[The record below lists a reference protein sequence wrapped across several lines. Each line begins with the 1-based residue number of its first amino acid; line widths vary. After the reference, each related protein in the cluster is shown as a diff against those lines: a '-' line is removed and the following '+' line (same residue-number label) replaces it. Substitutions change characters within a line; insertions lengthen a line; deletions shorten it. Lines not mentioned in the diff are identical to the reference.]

1 MPAMLATLTPQA
13 FVAKWRPIE
22 LHERAMAQEHFI
34 DLCRLLDHPTPAEAD
49 PSRTWYAFEAGA
61 TKATGGQGYADVW
74 KRDFF
79 AWEYKGGHADL
90 DRAYGQLMLYSGA
103 LGNPPLLIVSD
114 GQRFRIHTHFTH
126 TVRVTYELTLD
137 DLLQPAKLDL
147 LRKAFTDPEALRSP
161 VTTAQVTEQA
171 ATHFARIAQIL
182 RRYDHPAPAVAH
194 FLIRLLF
201 CLFAEDIG
209 ILPPDLFSR
218 LVTRPGQ
225 NATTFMVQVRQLFA
239 AMATGGFFGVE
250 TIKHVDGGLFNDDSV
265 LLLDADSL
273 RILAEVCGL
282 NWSAIEPVILG
293 TLFERG
299 LDPDKRSQLG
309 ADFTAKDDI
318 LLVVEPVLMA
328 PLRREWVT
336 IQAQVRLLADQL
348 GALDEAADAERT
360 AAARTQ
366 RRGKRTLLRGKALAL
381 LAAFREKLAGLQILD
396 PACGSGNFLYVALWL
411 LLDLEKAVINLAATL
426 GEPISLPLVS
436 PAQLHGIE
444 INPYAFELAQTTIWI
459 GYIQWLRDNGFGLP
473 TEPILKPLTTFRQ
486 MDAIMAGVRHQVPGQ
501 GLTGIREPEWPA
513 VDVIVGNPP
522 FLGSKKMRRELGD
535 EYVDNLVRLYGNRIP
550 PKSDLVCYWFERG
563 LGMIAEGRSKRCG
576 LIATQAIRNGL
587 SRTVLD
593 RINERGSIFMAY
605 SDKVWI
611 LDGAAVQVSIIGFD
625 DGSEKSRKLNGWE
638 VDNINSDLTASLD
651 LTRASRLKENVGLA
665 FSGTKKYGPFEIEN
679 DLAQT
684 MLQSIGNPNGR
695 PNSDVIKP
703 WVNGFDIAQNNRQ
716 MWIIDFGVDTSLE
729 EAARYEM
736 PFEHITRSVKP
747 VREGDKDERTRTN
760 WWLFQRP
767 RPEMK
772 TALAKLDRFIVTP
785 AVSKHR
791 IYVWLEHPIV
801 PDQQLVVIARS
812 DEYFFGVLHSR
823 LHEVWARASAPQ
835 LRDASYTSHGH
846 RLRFLKSLK
855 A

>member
-1 MPAMLATLTPQA
+1 MRQRRNRGIIAAMPTALTPQT

-49 PSRTWYAFEAGA
+49 PSRTWYTFEAGA

-90 DRAYGQLMLYSGA
+90 DRAYGQLLLYSGA

-114 GQRFRIHTHFTH
+114 GRRFRIHTHFTH

-225 NATTFMVQVRQLFA
+225 NATTFMAQVRQLFA

-309 ADFTAKDDI
+309 AHFTAKDDI

-328 PLRREWVT
+328 PLRREWVE

-381 LAAFREKLAGLQILD
+381 LAAFREKLAGRSD
-396 PACGSGNFLYVALWL
+396 PGSRVRQRQFPVRGA
-411 LLDLEKAVINLAATL
+411 LAAARP
-426 GEPISLPLVS
+426 GESGHQSGGDPRRADQ
-436 PAQLHGIE
+436 PA
-444 INPYAFELAQTTIWI
+444 ARFA
-459 GYIQWLRDNGFGLP
+459 
-473 TEPILKPLTTFRQ
+473 
-486 MDAIMAGVRHQVPGQ
+486 
-501 GLTGIREPEWPA
+501 
-513 VDVIVGNPP
+513 
-522 FLGSKKMRRELGD
+522 
-535 EYVDNLVRLYGNRIP
+535 
-550 PKSDLVCYWFERG
+550 
-563 LGMIAEGRSKRCG
+563 
-576 LIATQAIRNGL
+576 
-587 SRTVLD
+587 
-593 RINERGSIFMAY
+593 
-605 SDKVWI
+605 
-611 LDGAAVQVSIIGFD
+611 GAAPRHRDQ
-625 DGSEKSRKLNGWE
+625 
-638 VDNINSDLTASLD
+638 SLR
-651 LTRASRLKENVGLA
+651 LRAGPDHDPDRLHPV
-665 FSGTKKYGPFEIEN
+665 
-679 DLAQT
+679 
-684 MLQSIGNPNGR
+684 
-695 PNSDVIKP
+695 
-703 WVNGFDIAQNNRQ
+703 
-716 MWIIDFGVDTSLE
+716 
-729 EAARYEM
+729 AAR
-736 PFEHITRSVKP
+736 
-747 VREGDKDERTRTN
+747 
-760 WWLFQRP
+760 QRLWI
-767 RPEMK
+767 
-772 TALAKLDRFIVTP
+772 ADR
-785 AVSKHR
+785 A
-791 IYVWLEHPIV
+791 
-801 PDQQLVVIARS
+801 D
-812 DEYFFGVLHSR
+812 
-823 LHEVWARASAPQ
+823 PQ
-835 LRDASYTSHGH
+835 AADHLR
-846 RLRFLKSLK
+846 R
-855 A
+855 

>member
-1 MPAMLATLTPQA
+1 MPAALTPQT
-13 FVAKWRPIE
+13 FVAKWRPIQ

-49 PSRTWYAFEAGA
+49 PSRTWFAFEAGA

-90 DRAYGQLMLYSGA
+90 DRAYGQLLLYSGA

-265 LLLDADSL
+265 LLLDSDSL

-282 NWSAIEPVILG
+282 NWSAIEPAILG

-309 ADFTAKDDI
+309 AHFTAKDDI

-328 PLRREWVT
+328 PLRREWVE

-360 AAARTQ
+360 AAARQQ
-366 RRGKRTLLRGKALAL
+366 RRGRTHR
-381 LAAFREKLAGLQILD
+381 
-396 PACGSGNFLYVALWL
+396 
-411 LLDLEKAVINLAATL
+411 
-426 GEPISLPLVS
+426 S
-436 PAQLHGIE
+436 P
-444 INPYAFELAQTTIWI
+444 W
-459 GYIQWLRDNGFGLP
+459 
-473 TEPILKPLTTFRQ
+473 
-486 MDAIMAGVRHQVPGQ
+486 Q
-501 GLTGIREPEWPA
+501 GA
-513 VDVIVGNPP
+513 
-522 FLGSKKMRRELGD
+522 
-535 EYVDNLVRLYGNRIP
+535 
-550 PKSDLVCYWFERG
+550 
-563 LGMIAEGRSKRCG
+563 
-576 LIATQAIRNGL
+576 
-587 SRTVLD
+587 
-593 RINERGSIFMAY
+593 
-605 SDKVWI
+605 
-611 LDGAAVQVSIIGFD
+611 GAADRVPREARCRSDPRSPRAAAAISCTWRSGCCSTWRKRSSIWRRPWA
-625 DGSEKSRKLNGWE
+625 SR
-638 VDNINSDLTASLD
+638 SACRSFRRRSSTAS
-651 LTRASRLKENVGLA
+651 R
-665 FSGTKKYGPFEIEN
+665 
-679 DLAQT
+679 
-684 MLQSIGNPNGR
+684 SIPT
-695 PNSDVIKP
+695 PLSWP
-703 WVNGFDIAQNNRQ
+703 
-716 MWIIDFGVDTSLE
+716 
-729 EAARYEM
+729 
-736 PFEHITRSVKP
+736 
-747 VREGDKDERTRTN
+747 
-760 WWLFQRP
+760 RP
-767 RPEMK
+767 RSGSATSSGCET
-772 TALAKLDRFIVTP
+772 TALDCRP
-785 AVSKHR
+785 S
-791 IYVWLEHPIV
+791 
-801 PDQQLVVIARS
+801 RS
-812 DEYFFGVLHSR
+812 SSR
-823 LHEVWARASAPQ
+823 
-835 LRDASYTSHGH
+835 
-846 RLRFLKSLK
+846 
-855 A
+855 

>member
-1 MPAMLATLTPQA
+1 MLRLVPRALLNTFLARSTYGRHSAGNVLTTRSKTCSACVTASPAVLLDTGDLLVSGRVVIRRQVTTVRGDYSGTEAAQQVLLAQNTNALRPGKNRGIIAAMPTALTPQA

-74 KRDFF
+74 KRDYF

-90 DRAYGQLMLYSGA
+90 DRAYGQLLLYSGA

-225 NATTFMVQVRQLFA
+225 NATTFMAQVRQLFA

-309 ADFTAKDDI
+309 AHFTAKDDI

-328 PLRREWVT
+328 PLRREWVE

-381 LAAFREKLAGLQILD
+381 LAAFREKLAAVQILD
-396 PACGSGNFLYVALWL
+396 PACGAPRGALW
-411 LLDLEKAVINLAATL
+411 IMP
-426 GEPISLPLVS
+426 EPT
-436 PAQLHGIE
+436 H
-444 INPYAFELAQTTIWI
+444 
-459 GYIQWLRDNGFGLP
+459 
-473 TEPILKPLTTFRQ
+473 
-486 MDAIMAGVRHQVPGQ
+486 
-501 GLTGIREPEWPA
+501 RE
-513 VDVIVGNPP
+513 
-522 FLGSKKMRRELGD
+522 RR
-535 EYVDNLVRLYGNRIP
+535 V
-550 PKSDLVCYWFERG
+550 
-563 LGMIAEGRSKRCG
+563 A
-576 LIATQAIRNGL
+576 
-587 SRTVLD
+587 
-593 RINERGSIFMAY
+593 
-605 SDKVWI
+605 
-611 LDGAAVQVSIIGFD
+611 
-625 DGSEKSRKLNGWE
+625 
-638 VDNINSDLTASLD
+638 
-651 LTRASRLKENVGLA
+651 
-665 FSGTKKYGPFEIEN
+665 
-679 DLAQT
+679 
-684 MLQSIGNPNGR
+684 
-695 PNSDVIKP
+695 
-703 WVNGFDIAQNNRQ
+703 
-716 MWIIDFGVDTSLE
+716 
-729 EAARYEM
+729 
-736 PFEHITRSVKP
+736 
-747 VREGDKDERTRTN
+747 
-760 WWLFQRP
+760 
-767 RPEMK
+767 
-772 TALAKLDRFIVTP
+772 
-785 AVSKHR
+785 
-791 IYVWLEHPIV
+791 
-801 PDQQLVVIARS
+801 
-812 DEYFFGVLHSR
+812 
-823 LHEVWARASAPQ
+823 
-835 LRDASYTSHGH
+835 
-846 RLRFLKSLK
+846 
-855 A
+855 

>member
-1 MPAMLATLTPQA
+1 MPTALTPQT

-34 DLCRLLDHPTPAEAD
+34 DLCRLLDHPRRPKPIRRAPGT
-49 PSRTWYAFEAGA
+49 PSRRAQPKRPAGRA
-61 TKATGGQGYADVW
+61 IADVW

-90 DRAYGQLMLYSGA
+90 DRAYGQLLLYSGA

-114 GQRFRIHTHFTH
+114 GGRFRIHTHFTH

-218 LVTRPGQ
+218 LVTRTGQ
-225 NATTFMVQVRQLFA
+225 NATTFMAQVRQLFA

-282 NWSAIEPVILG
+282 NWSAIEPAILG

-309 ADFTAKDDI
+309 AHFTAKDDI

-328 PLRREWVT
+328 PLRREWVE

-381 LAAFREKLAGLQILD
+381 LAAFREKLAGRSD
-396 PACGSGNFLYVALWL
+396 PGSRVRQRQFPVRGA
-411 LLDLEKAVINLAATL
+411 LAAARP
-426 GEPISLPLVS
+426 GESGHQSGGDPRRADQ
-436 PAQLHGIE
+436 PA
-444 INPYAFELAQTTIWI
+444 ARFA
-459 GYIQWLRDNGFGLP
+459 
-473 TEPILKPLTTFRQ
+473 
-486 MDAIMAGVRHQVPGQ
+486 
-501 GLTGIREPEWPA
+501 
-513 VDVIVGNPP
+513 
-522 FLGSKKMRRELGD
+522 
-535 EYVDNLVRLYGNRIP
+535 
-550 PKSDLVCYWFERG
+550 
-563 LGMIAEGRSKRCG
+563 
-576 LIATQAIRNGL
+576 
-587 SRTVLD
+587 
-593 RINERGSIFMAY
+593 
-605 SDKVWI
+605 
-611 LDGAAVQVSIIGFD
+611 GAAPRHRDQ
-625 DGSEKSRKLNGWE
+625 
-638 VDNINSDLTASLD
+638 SL
-651 LTRASRLKENVGLA
+651 RLRVGPDHDPDRLH
-665 FSGTKKYGPFEIEN
+665 P
-679 DLAQT
+679 
-684 MLQSIGNPNGR
+684 M
-695 PNSDVIKP
+695 
-703 WVNGFDIAQNNRQ
+703 
-716 MWIIDFGVDTSLE
+716 
-729 EAARYEM
+729 AA
-736 PFEHITRSVKP
+736 T
-747 VREGDKDERTRTN
+747 T
-760 WWLFQRP
+760 
-767 RPEMK
+767 
-772 TALAKLDRFIVTP
+772 TALDCRP
-785 AVSKHR
+785 S
-791 IYVWLEHPIV
+791 
-801 PDQQLVVIARS
+801 RS
-812 DEYFFGVLHSR
+812 SSR
-823 LHEVWARASAPQ
+823 
-835 LRDASYTSHGH
+835 
-846 RLRFLKSLK
+846 
-855 A
+855 

>member
-1 MPAMLATLTPQA
+1 MPTTLTPQT

-49 PSRTWYAFEAGA
+49 PSRTWYTFEAGA

-90 DRAYGQLMLYSGA
+90 DRAYGQLLLYSGA

-309 ADFTAKDDI
+309 AHFTAKDDI

-328 PLRREWVT
+328 PLRREWVE

-381 LAAFREKLAGLQILD
+381 LAAFREKLAAVQILD

-444 INPYAFELAQTTIWI
+444 INPYAYELAQTTIRI

-486 MDAIMAGVRHQVPGQ
+486 MDAIMAGDRDQESGDRGRGQ
-501 GLTGIREPEWPA
+501 GQGTGVAGGGRDHRESA
-513 VDVIVGNPP
+513 VFGRQARCVA
-522 FLGSKKMRRELGD
+522 ELGD
-535 EYVDNLVRLYGNRIP
+535 AYVDALFKLYEDRLPGG
-550 PKSDLVCYWFERG
+550 SDLVCYWFEKARAMIEAGKAKRAG
-563 LGMIAEGRSKRCG
+563 LLG
-576 LIATQAIRNGL
+576 
-587 SRTVLD
+587 D
-593 RINERGSIFMAY
+593 
-605 SDKVWI
+605 
-611 LDGAAVQVSIIGFD
+611 
-625 DGSEKSRKLNGWE
+625 
-638 VDNINSDLTASLD
+638 
-651 LTRASRLKENVGLA
+651 TR
-665 FSGTKKYGPFEIEN
+665 
-679 DLAQT
+679 
-684 MLQSIGNPNGR
+684 
-695 PNSDVIKP
+695 
-703 WVNGFDIAQNNRQ
+703 
-716 MWIIDFGVDTSLE
+716 
-729 EAARYEM
+729 
-736 PFEHITRSVKP
+736 
-747 VREGDKDERTRTN
+747 
-760 WWLFQRP
+760 
-767 RPEMK
+767 
-772 TALAKLDRFIVTP
+772 
-785 AVSKHR
+785 
-791 IYVWLEHPIV
+791 
-801 PDQQLVVIARS
+801 
-812 DEYFFGVLHSR
+812 HSR
-823 LHEVWARASAPQ
+823 RCESKLP
-835 LRDASYTSHGH
+835 
-846 RLRFLKSLK
+846 
-855 A
+855 

>member
-1 MPAMLATLTPQA
+1 MPATLTPQT

-49 PSRTWYAFEAGA
+49 PSRTWYTFEAGA

-90 DRAYGQLMLYSGA
+90 DRAYGQLLLYSGA

-309 ADFTAKDDI
+309 AHFTAKDDI

-328 PLRREWVT
+328 PLRREWVE

-366 RRGKRTLLRGKALAL
+366 RRGKRTALRGKALAL
-381 LAAFREKLAGLQILD
+381 LAAFREKLAAVQILD

-444 INPYAFELAQTTIWI
+444 INPYAYELAQTTIRI

-486 MDAIMAGVRHQVPGQ
+486 MDAIMAGVRDQESGDRGQ
-501 GLTGIREPEWPA
+501 GTGVREPEWPA
-513 VDVIVGNPP
+513 ADVIIGNPP
-522 FLGSKKMRRELGD
+522 FLGGKQDASPSWAMRTWTICSSCTTAVCRATATWC
-535 EYVDNLVRLYGNRIP
+535 
-550 PKSDLVCYWFERG
+550 CYWFEKARAQIAGGKSQTSG
-563 LGMIAEGRSKRCG
+563 LAGDPSHPRWRESQSTWNASKRP
-576 LIATQAIRNGL
+576 ATSSGRESTGTGFW
-587 SRTVLD
+587 TV
-593 RINERGSIFMAY
+593 RRC
-605 SDKVWI
+605 
-611 LDGAAVQVSIIGFD
+611 
-625 DGSEKSRKLNGWE
+625 KSRWWG
-638 VDNINSDLTASLD
+638 LTMEPRRHASSMD
-651 LTRASRLKENVGLA
+651 K
-665 FSGTKKYGPFEIEN
+665 
-679 DLAQT
+679 
-684 MLQSIGNPNGR
+684 QS
-695 PNSDVIKP
+695 
-703 WVNGFDIAQNNRQ
+703 
-716 MWIIDFGVDTSLE
+716 
-729 EAARYEM
+729 
-736 PFEHITRSVKP
+736 TRS
-747 VREGDKDERTRTN
+747 TRT
-760 WWLFQRP
+760 
-767 RPEMK
+767 
-772 TALAKLDRFIVTP
+772 
-785 AVSKHR
+785 
-791 IYVWLEHPIV
+791 
-801 PDQQLVVIARS
+801 
-812 DEYFFGVLHSR
+812 
-823 LHEVWARASAPQ
+823 
-835 LRDASYTSHGH
+835 
-846 RLRFLKSLK
+846 
-855 A
+855 